1 VSINNRLPGG
11 PIILL
16 EDLIFWI
23 LRIQIPPLLKPLSR
37 VALPPVIIFMDKYEK
52 RNLIIKKTFAP
63 GAGYA
68 RAGAN
73 TRARGARP
81 LMGISPGP
89 KGPGMKGN
97 KFNWG
102 RALPAPRRNLFQLA
116 PGGEAPRWSR
126 PAGRRSR
133 PAGVSPGPK
142 GPGVN
147 GINSKNL
154 FQLAPGG
161 RSPPGVNFPGRRSR
175 PGEVSPA
182 RALRARGE
190 WK

>member
-1 VSINNRLPGG
+1 
-11 PIILL
+11 
-16 EDLIFWI
+16 
-23 LRIQIPPLLKPLSR
+23 
-37 VALPPVIIFMDKYEK
+37 MDKYEK

-102 RALPAPRRNLFQLA
+102 RALPAPRRNLFPLGKIIFVTGA
-116 PGGEAPRWSR
+116 GYARAGPDTRGGALR
-126 PAGRRSR
+126 
-133 PAGVSPGPK
+133 
-142 GPGVN
+142 
-147 GINSKNL
+147 
-154 FQLAPGG
+154 
-161 RSPPGVNFPGRRSR
+161 PPG
-175 PGEVSPA
+175 
-182 RALRARGE
+182 L
-190 WK
+190 